1 MDMTEEQFIDMCKE
15 VHNTH
20 PHHSTATPHQHH
32 TTSPTVARTYT
43 TPQILTNHRPRRAG
57 AVCTLPTLL
66 PKLDEVVRVR
76 LRVAIRHEDRRVAHV
91 VDGRVKEDRA
101 VARLVRVRVRVRV
114 RAMARV
120 RARGRAMGRVRVT
133 VRVKGRAR
141 VRVRFTGGASAF
153 CTPRQYSPM
162 TTRARNMCCT
172 PCALGRE

>member
-1 MDMTEEQFIDMCKE
+1 M
-15 VHNTH
+15 
-20 PHHSTATPHQHH
+20 SLA
-32 TTSPTVARTYT
+32 
-43 TPQILTNHRPRRAG
+43 
-57 AVCTLPTLL
+57 
-66 PKLDEVVRVR
+66 R
-76 LRVAIRHEDRRVAHV
+76 LREMRPVEEGVASGVDHRECPRHVGERLL
-91 VDGRVKEDRA
+91 RA
-101 VARLVRVRVRVRV
+101 RVRVRVRVRV